1 MLALFRIFTLLA
13 LSALALAIPTPTKSS
28 TLFNRTVSGAAG
40 ANCGKNTFTA
50 TEVEAAAAAAAS
62 HAAAG
67 SQIGKNKYPH
77 RFNNREGMLTM
88 PKYTASYPI
97 TVFLILGFEFQS
109 NCNPPFL
116 EFPIFNSKVYT
127 GGSPGPD
134 RVVIGNLS
142 GSDSAVCG
150 VITHTGASGN
160 GFLQCEAS

>member
-77 RFNNREGMLTM
+77 RFNNREG
-88 PKYTASYPI
+88 
-97 TVFLILGFEFQS
+97 FEFQS

-116 EFPIFNSKVYT
+116 EFPIFNSKVYA

-134 RVVIGNLS
+134 RVFIPRFRVQLINPTGLT
-142 GSDSAVCG
+142 G